1 VYVFVIS
8 SNFFLTDLRKKF
20 ILSYF
25 ERILMNY
32 IFILFN
38 FYYCSALIL
47 LSLNSSVSLILYY
60 YSKVSNNHFFIIV
73 KCTWRFYSLTIRIE
87 NREEPYLKRNFHN
100 ADNIRSIFIHYFLK
114 SERSISMQDF
124 STENFQPSKISFLL
138 FGCIRFIESYLCYP

>member
-8 SNFFLTDLRKKF
+8 SNFFLTDLRKEF
-20 ILSYF
+20 ILSHF
-25 ERILMNY
+25 VQILMNF

-47 LSLNSSVSLILYY
+47 LSLNSSVSLTLY

-87 NREEPYLKRNFHN
+87 NRGDPYLKRNFHSAN
-100 ADNIRSIFIHYFLK
+100 NIRSIFIHYFLK

-124 STENFQPSKISFLL
+124 STKNFQPSKISFLL
-138 FGCIRFIESYLCYP
+138 FACIRFIESYLCYP